1 MKTLSSY
8 KQFAKHIMLEADK
21 SDDYVH
27 IGYGKYKEKDPST
40 GEAKADSPVYSKD
53 DSGNF
58 TATDD
63 KKGDKKG
70 GEKGDKKVP
79 DTQKISGAGE
89 FERPKATKQDVDSD
103 MYAQDTWDR
112 QSGDKPIQT
121 LDTTMLDDVLGKP
134 QMADKPEYEDW
145 EVDDVILDL
154 EDAGD
159 YGPYIK
165 ALKSAKGNS
174 SKIHN
179 ILIKAKEKSTKSV
192 TPIDND
198 KGVKRM
204 AASIEKKTNVS
215 PGSLELQ
222 GRTKANDGTLII
234 QWKDKSDGTL
244 MGISDDGSVYEDGK
258 KTSYK
263 ADQDSSSV
271 KKRPLGGRE
280 AEAAY
285 HKADMMMKKYAG
297 VDIKKAAYW
306 AKEKK
311 KAADAM

>member
-8 KQFAKHIMLEADK
+8 KQFAKHIVLEADK

-40 GEAKADSPVYSKD
+40 GEAKADSPVYTKDDSETFKKD
-53 DSGNF
+53 DSGKF
-58 TATDD
+58 SPA
-63 KKGDKKG
+63 G
-70 GEKGDKKVP
+70 GEKGGEEVP
-79 DTQKISGAGE
+79 DSHKISGAGE
-89 FERPKATKQDVDSD
+89 FERPKDTKQDVDSD

-174 SKIHN
+174 SKIHD
-179 ILIKAKEKSTKSV
+179 ILIKVKEKSTKSA
-192 TPIDND
+192 TPEDDWTTDQVMTSKIGDEEVGDIIDNED
-198 KGVKRM
+198 HYIGKDGEICGQNKYVSLPM
-204 AASIEKKTNVS
+204 LNAQNVFFFVIF
-215 PGSLELQ
+215 GYLFC
-222 GRTKANDGTLII
+222 IFF
-234 QWKDKSDGTL
+234 
-244 MGISDDGSVYEDGK
+244 VF
-258 KTSYK
+258 
-263 ADQDSSSV
+263 
-271 KKRPLGGRE
+271 
-280 AEAAY
+280 
-285 HKADMMMKKYAG
+285 
-297 VDIKKAAYW
+297 
-306 AKEKK
+306 
-311 KAADAM
+311 